1 MIRLTVRH
9 LGGLWSRED
18 HRMQELTFGFK
29 TSQQFMSVDT
39 LRQVWTLV
47 DEGGF
52 DSCWVFDHFTA
63 LGPDASGDIFEAWA
77 LLAAL
82 AERTRRVRI
91 GCMVTG
97 NTYRHPTVLAK
108 MAVTVDHLSGG
119 RLDMGLGV
127 GGHHGDLGLP
137 TAPPGVLYDRLSE
150 AWQVMTELWHEPTTT
165 FHGEHYRLD
174 GALANPKPIQRPHPP
189 LWFGTSGERRG
200 LRFAAEHADVW
211 VSGALPGTPIDE
223 PVRLSQLLDRRC
235 EEVGRDPATLRR
247 AAQFPLPADRDEALQ
262 MVEGYVR
269 AGFRELVIMLF
280 DRGPAAVG
288 AAEAA
293 VELLPKLRGVG

>member
-1 MIRLTVRH
+1 
-9 LGGLWSRED
+9 
-18 HRMQELTFGFK
+18 MQEPTFGFK

-39 LRQVWTLV
+39 LRQVWSLV

-52 DSCWVFDHFTA
+52 DGCWVFDHFTA

-82 AERTRRVRI
+82 AERTQHVRI
-91 GCMVTG
+91 GCIVTG

-119 RLDMGLGV
+119 RLNMGLGA
-127 GGHHGDLGLP
+127 GGPHGELGLP
-137 TAPPGVLYDRLSE
+137 TAPPGALFDRLVE
-150 AWQVMTELWHEPTTT
+150 AWQVMTELWSEPTTT
-165 FHGEHYRLD
+165 FHGEYYRLD
-174 GALANPKPIQRPHPP
+174 GALANPKPVQKPHPP

-211 VSGALPGTPIDE
+211 INANMPGTPLDE
-223 PVRLSQLLDRRC
+223 LVRLSRVLDRHC
-235 EEVGRDPATLRR
+235 EDVGRDPGSVRR
-247 AAQFPLPADRDEALQ
+247 AVQFPLPADPDEALR
-262 MVEGYVR
+262 MVEGYLR
-269 AGFRELVIMLF
+269 SGFTDLVIMLF
-280 DRGPAAVG
+280 EHGPRAVG

-293 VELLPKLRGVG
+293 LELLPKLRSAG